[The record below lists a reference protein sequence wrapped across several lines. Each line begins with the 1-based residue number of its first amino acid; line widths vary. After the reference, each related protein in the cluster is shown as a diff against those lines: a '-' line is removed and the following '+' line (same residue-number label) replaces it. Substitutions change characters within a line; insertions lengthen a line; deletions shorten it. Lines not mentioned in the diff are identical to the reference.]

1 MSIYFVDIMQSSLPQ
16 KSSTPLNDQQYQQ
29 LGQLLGGMNPQQL
42 LWTGGLLTG
51 LALQGGGAAGA
62 VADAAGG
69 EVTILVGSQ
78 TGNSEKLAALT
89 LERARAKGIGA
100 TIKKMGDYKANQLKQ
115 EKFVLVIVSTHG
127 EGEPPDQSK
136 ELYEFLYSKRA
147 PKLAETSFAVLGL
160 GDSSYE
166 HFCKMGVDFDT
177 RFEELGATRLHP
189 RIDCDVDYEE
199 PASDWIDAVLTTLAE
214 RVEKQAPAAS
224 TSAATLFSPAVE
236 SVYTKQNPFPAEVLE
251 DIVLNGRGS
260 AKETHHIELS
270 LEGSGLTYEPGDALG
285 ICPVNAPELVEQLL
299 ASLHCQGDEKV
310 TVGKDETTFHDALQ
324 RQLEITLVTRPVA
337 KKYAALSNSKAL
349 DALLAEDKKSELHAY
364 LEGRDLIDLVNEHP
378 VGEVEPQ
385 QIVDCLRKIPPRLY
399 SISSSL
405 KQHPDEVHLTVSA
418 VRYEAHGRAR
428 KGLCSTYL
436 ADRRYGEGQVPVYL
450 SPNDTFKLPADPNA
464 PIIMIGPGTG
474 VAPFRAFVEE
484 REAIGAA
491 GKNWLFFGDQH
502 FMTDFL
508 YQAEWQRYFKAGIL
522 SKLSVAFSRDQKEK
536 FYVQHRMAEQSREFY
551 AWLQDGASVY
561 VCGDKNRMAHDVHQ
575 ALVEIISREGAM
587 ALEQAEDYVKQMV
600 RDKRYLRDIY

>member
-1 MSIYFVDIMQSSLPQ
+1 MQPALPQ

-29 LGQLLGGMNPQQL
+29 LAQLLGGMNPQQL

-51 LALQGGGAAGA
+51 LALQGGGAAAGA
-62 VADAAGG
+62 VAAGAGGG

-199 PASDWIDAVLTTLAE
+199 PASDWIDAVLATLAG

-224 TSAATLFSPAVE
+224 TTATALFMPAAE

-251 DIVLNGRGS
+251 DVVLNGRGS
-260 AKETHHIELS
+260 AKETHHVELS

-285 ICPVNAPELVEQLL
+285 ICPSHAPELVEQLL
-299 ASLHCQGDEKV
+299 AALHCKGDEAV
-310 TVGKDETTFHDALQ
+310 RVGKEETTLHVALQ

-337 KKYAALSNSKAL
+337 QKYGALAKSKQL
-349 DALLAEDKKSELHAY
+349 DALLGDDKKSELHAY
-364 LEGRDLIDLVNEHP
+364 LESRDLIDLIADHP
-378 VGEVEPQ
+378 VRDLEPQ
-385 QIVDCLRKIPPRLY
+385 AFVDCLRKIPPRLY
-399 SISSSL
+399 SIASSL
-405 KQHPDEVHLTVSA
+405 KQHPDEVHLTVAA
-418 VRYEAHGRAR
+418 VRYEAHGRPR
-428 KGLCSTYL
+428 KGVCSTYL
-436 ADRRYGEGQVPVYL
+436 GDHLYGEGPVPVYINAN
-450 SPNDTFKLPADPNA
+450 PNFKLPPDPST
-464 PIIMIGPGTG
+464 PVIMIGPGTG

-522 SKLSVAFSRDQKEK
+522 NKLSVAFSRDQKEK
-536 FYVQHRMAEQSREFY
+536 CYVQHRMTEQAKDLY
-551 AWLQDGASVY
+551 AWLQEGAVVY
-561 VCGDKNRMAHDVHQ
+561 VCGDEKRMAHDVHH

-587 ALEQAEDYVKQMV
+587 ESDAAEEYVKQMT
-600 RDKRYLRDIY
+600 RDKRYQRDVY